1 MRVTTVATVVSF
13 AALAVSLTA
22 CSGSTGGAASPDPLV
37 ARNATATATAPA
49 TASGT
54 PTTLATAAA
63 PPTSAKAPAAASFH
77 AELTLQ
83 PDQNV
88 ALLTLENRG
97 KTTITLNGSPKLRF
111 LGADGS
117 PLTFPIR
124 NVDIPGPATS
134 VTLKPGT
141 TAFAGVKWTLGDKAD
156 SDAFVASSFEVTPP
170 GTTGTA
176 NIDLIGLDGH
186 TVQVPEFPIK
196 SVEVGTLQPA
206 AQGVLVF

>member
-22 CSGSTGGAASPDPLV
+22 CSGSTGGSASPDSLV
-37 ARNATATATAPA
+37 ARNATASASAPA
-49 TASGT
+49 TV
-54 PTTLATAAA
+54 AA
-63 PPTSAKAPAAASFH
+63 PPQAPSTSAKPPVQKAASAETFH

-97 KTTITLNGSPKLRF
+97 KTTVTLKGWPKLRF

-117 PLTFPIR
+117 PLGFPIHD
-124 NVDIPGPATS
+124 VEIPGAATA

-156 SDAFVASSFEVTPP
+156 PDAFVASNFEATPP
-170 GTTGTA
+170 GTTGTT
-176 NIDLIGLDGH
+176 NIDLIGLDGQ
-186 TVQVPEFPIK
+186 TVQVPQFPIK